1 MAQRPD
7 PYELDGVRSRASQR
21 SFPWLIFL
29 LLVLSFALVL
39 LFLSPFPEK
48 VRRELGLSSSPDPVE
63 LPPKVETRVIYKD
76 RVIEKIVVPKGSY
89 YQVEKGIDI
98 ARTSSG
104 FDFKSGVTLEPGGLA
119 SAERERP
126 GSYAANFM
134 LVLAEPKAAITVE
147 EVQKVNPNLSDMLPG
162 LPRLLETAKV
172 SHFYTTLYQN
182 KAERLQASA
191 SQLDE
196 LLSKHN
202 YYDCQTM
209 LQMEHPVT
217 KRMVFLMQS
226 DMDVVADGSD
236 GDRLAQMPD
245 EIVNSTHYQPF
256 TSYGW
261 PKTGAVGNPMANGWK
276 TRVEAANKELA
287 DPATTSTRKVWLRD
301 RIKMLRRG
309 IEDMQNRSFLIAE
322 YDPFV
327 VIPVNFIKDRD
338 DPYGPNVGDYVCVI
352 HGKKAYPAIVGDGGP
367 TFKVGEGS
375 LRLAKE
381 LNSSATP
388 YNRPVSDVSVTYL
401 IFPRSSG
408 KWQAPN
414 YAEWRSECA
423 QLLEEIGGLGPG
435 YELHIWEDK
444 LPKKE

>member
-1 MAQRPD
+1 MA
-7 PYELDGVRSRASQR
+7 
-21 SFPWLIFL
+21 
-29 LLVLSFALVL
+29 
-39 LFLSPFPEK
+39 
-48 VRRELGLSSSPDPVE
+48 
-63 LPPKVETRVIYKD
+63 T
-76 RVIEKIVVPKGSY
+76 
-89 YQVEKGIDI
+89 
-98 ARTSSG
+98 
-104 FDFKSGVTLEPGGLA
+104 
-119 SAERERP
+119 
-126 GSYAANFM
+126 
-134 LVLAEPKAAITVE
+134 
-147 EVQKVNPNLSDMLPG
+147 
-162 LPRLLETAKV
+162 
-172 SHFYTTLYQN
+172 
-182 KAERLQASA
+182 
-191 SQLDE
+191 
-196 LLSKHN
+196 
-202 YYDCQTM
+202 
-209 LQMEHPVT
+209 
-217 KRMVFLMQS
+217 
-226 DMDVVADGSD
+226 
-236 GDRLAQMPD
+236 
-245 EIVNSTHYQPF
+245 
-256 TSYGW
+256 
-261 PKTGAVGNPMANGWK
+261 GWK

-444 LPKKE
+444 LPKQE

>member
-21 SFPWLIFL
+21 PFPWLILFL
-29 LLVLSFALVL
+29 LMLSFALGL
-39 LFLSPFPEK
+39 LFLSPLPEK
-48 VRRELGLSSSPDPVE
+48 VRRKLGLSSSPDPMG
-63 LPPKVETRVIYKD
+63 LPPKVETKVIYED
-76 RVIEKIVVPKGSY
+76 RVVEKIVIPKGSY
-89 YQVEKGIDI
+89 YQVEKGTDI

-104 FDFKSGVTLEPGGLA
+104 FDFKSAVRIEQGGLA
-119 SAERERP
+119 SAERKRP
-126 GSYAANFM
+126 GSYVANYT

-147 EVQKVNPNLSDMLPG
+147 EVQKVNPNLRDMLPG
-162 LPRLLETAKV
+162 LPRLLESAKV
-172 SHFYTTLYQN
+172 SHFYSTLYQN

-191 SQLDE
+191 TQLDE

-209 LQMEHPVT
+209 LQLEHPVS
-217 KRMVFLMQS
+217 KRKVFLMQG

-236 GDRLAQMPD
+236 GDRLAQMPE
-245 EIVNSTHYQPF
+245 EIVNSTHYQPY

-261 PKTGAVGNPMANGWK
+261 PKTGAVENPMATGWK
-276 TRVEAANKELA
+276 RRIKAANKELA
-287 DPATTSTRKVWLRD
+287 DSATTSTRRVWLRD
-301 RIKMLRRG
+301 RIKMLRTG
-309 IEDMQNRSFLIAE
+309 IDDMLKRSFLIAE
-322 YDPFV
+322 YDPFI

-338 DPYGPNVGDYVCVI
+338 DPYGPNVGDYACII
-352 HGKKAYPAIVGDGGP
+352 HGKKAYPVIVGDGGP

-381 LNSSATP
+381 LNSRATP

-408 KWQAPN
+408 KWKAPN

-423 QLLEEIGGLGPG
+423 QLLEEIGGLGAG
-435 YELHIWEDK
+435 YELHIWADT
-444 LPKKE
+444 LPKQE